1 MAGTGLYRISQIDT
15 FTSSSVVTTLGD
27 RYHIITG
34 SSGHNLSR
42 VVAVMT
48 AYGSTTSGSVTLLDG
63 GTLKLETLIPGEVY
77 GVYPTSIQVS
87 AGTAFTLS

>member
-1 MAGTGLYRISQIDT
+1 MASGVYRISQIDT
-15 FTSSSVVTTLGD
+15 FVSASTTTTLGSKTQF
-27 RYHIITG
+27 ITG

-42 VVAVMT
+42 VWGVMT
-48 AYGSTTSGSVTLLDG
+48 AYNAVTSGSITLVDG

-87 AGTAFTLS
+87 AGTAFILS